1 MLDFWKETHYKIT
14 YNLIMKL
21 GGSIPHCAKG
31 SGLQTSL
38 SMELKVKL
46 WFMKVIIYYNVI
58 KNEKKKN

>member
-1 MLDFWKETHYKIT
+1 
-14 YNLIMKL
+14 MKL

-58 KNEKKKN
+58 KNENKKKLIYLSFWV